1 MGQIIWI
8 NGLAGAGKTT
18 TAKALCAKLEEL
30 HAKGGLKSKGVIY
43 TDGDDFREVFEHSF
57 GYSKEA
63 RINLTRKKIA
73 LCVALAKQGF
83 CVVHTAISLFNEC
96 YKHNRELC
104 EKNHLKY
111 IEIYIKCPTGV
122 LEKRDQKGLY
132 SKAKAGLQ
140 KDVVGMDIA
149 FDEPKADLVLGGTNS
164 TETNVANILEFL
176 TTFKN

>member
-1 MGQIIWI
+1 MVIWI

-30 HAKGGLKSKGVIY
+30 HTKGELKSKGVIY

-96 YKHNRELC
+96 YKHNREVC
-104 EKNHLKY
+104 QKNHLKY
-111 IEIYIKCPTGV
+111 IEIYIKCPLEV

-149 FDEPKADLVLGGTNS
+149 FDNPKPNITINGAGNLEENIK
-164 TETNVANILEFL
+164 EILEFL
-176 TTFKN
+176 GYSNDR

>member
-1 MGQIIWI
+1 MGEIIWI

-18 TAKALCAKLEEL
+18 TAKALCARLDEL
-30 HAKGGLKSKGVIY
+30 HQKGELKSKGVIY

-63 RINLTRKKIA
+63 RINITRKKIA

-104 EKNHLKY
+104 EKNNLKY
-111 IEIYIKCPTGV
+111 SEIYIKCPFEV
-122 LEKRDQKGLY
+122 LEARDQKGLY
-132 SKAKAGLQ
+132 SGAKAGKI
-140 KDVVGMDIA
+140 KDVMGVDIA
-149 FDEPKADLVLGGTNS
+149 FDEPNAHLILDGTNS
-164 TETNVANILEFL
+164 IEKNVSKILEFL
-176 TTFKN
+176 QNI

>member
-18 TAKALCAKLEEL
+18 TAKALCTKLEEL
-30 HAKGGLKSKGVIY
+30 HAKGELKTKAVIY

-63 RINLTRKKIA
+63 RINITRKKIA

-104 EKNHLKY
+104 AKHALNYH
-111 IEIYIKCPTGV
+111 EIYIKCPLEV
-122 LEKRDQKGLY
+122 LESRDQKGLY
-132 SKAKAGLQ
+132 SGAKAGKI
-140 KDVVGMDIA
+140 KDVMGIDIA
-149 FDEPKADLVLGGTNS
+149 YDEPNAHLILDGTNS
-164 TETNVANILEFL
+164 TEKNVAKILEFL
-176 TTFKN
+176 KEK

>member
-1 MGQIIWI
+1 
-8 NGLAGAGKTT
+8 
-18 TAKALCAKLEEL
+18 
-30 HAKGGLKSKGVIY
+30 
-43 TDGDDFREVFEHSF
+43 DGDDFREVFEHSF

-63 RINLTRKKIA
+63 RINITRKKIA

-96 YKHNRELC
+96 YQHNRELC

-111 IEIYIKCPTGV
+111 IEIYIKCPLEV

-149 FDEPKADLVLGGTNS
+149 FDEPKAHLVLGGTNS

-176 TTFKN
+176 NF